1 MPIMVRN
8 ERIMPPAFCRQR
20 YPSIPTPRTPR
31 DMITAEYATTV
42 RVTGTVFANSS
53 VTGFPVPRE
62 IPKSMWS
69 ASTTQSKYC
78 TGSGL
83 SRPSMTRA
91 SSMLLGH
98 NGGVALHIRCGRIN
112 GREPHQ
118 QEREK
123 RNYEQSQ
130 QDNDDPPNEITP
142 GSFGHWITS
151 KI

>member
-1 MPIMVRN
+1 MVRN

-91 SSMLLGH
+91 SSICSWVTMAELRFTYA
-98 NGGVALHIRCGRIN
+98 VAGSMGERRIS
-112 GREPHQ
+112 RK
-118 QEREK
+118 ERSVTTNK
-123 RNYEQSQ
+123 VSR
-130 QDNDDPPNEITP
+130 T
-142 GSFGHWITS
+142 TTTLRMR
-151 KI
+151 